1 MAAIPERTAGSP
13 TLLLTLN
20 EARNTLRISRS
31 KLYLLIEAG
40 QINPVRIG
48 RAIRFRLSDLEDF
61 TSRNVAL

>member
-1 MAAIPERTAGSP
+1 MAAVAERTTEIP
-13 TLLLTLN
+13 RLLLTLV
-20 EARNTLRISRS
+20 ESCETLRISRS
-31 KLYLLIEAG
+31 KMYLLIEAG